1 MDRLWG
7 MEIFVR
13 VVECGSFSKAA
24 ESLNLAN
31 ATVTSNLRN
40 LEKHLGVT
48 LIQRNT
54 RHLRLT
60 EEGRAF
66 LPRCRE
72 ILNAVAEAEADV
84 RINACEISGPLR
96 IEAPF
101 AIGSSLL
108 TPAAAQFT
116 RLHPKVNISI
126 TLTNKPQKL
135 IESGTDIAIRMDR
148 VEDADLVGRPVY
160 EAKYIVCAAPAV
172 ATTVPGETPAELNP
186 ERCLGLF
193 AEGSTWPNQWHF
205 SKGREKVVIAPQGPV
220 HFNNTQSLLQ
230 AATLEAG
237 FIYILDIFATEL
249 IAQGKLVELYRD
261 WETSKRTFHAV
272 TVKTRFVSP
281 KIRSFVEFLLEVFDS
296 RRPSVSTQ
304 VAVGP
309 ARKTK
314 KSR

>member
-60 EEGRAF
+60 EEGQAF

-72 ILNAVAEAEADV
+72 ILQAVAEAEADV
-84 RINACEISGPLR
+84 RINAQEISGPLR

-108 TPAAAQFT
+108 CPAAVQFT
-116 RLHPKVNISI
+116 KLHPKVSTSI

-135 IESGTDIAIRMDR
+135 IESGTDVAIRMDR

-160 EAKYIVCAAPAV
+160 EAKYIVCAAPAL
-172 ATTVPGETPAELNP
+172 AATVPGIHPSELEP
-186 ERCLGLF
+186 SRCLGLF
-193 AEGSTWPNQWHF
+193 EEGSHWPNQWRF
-205 SKGREKVVIAPQGPV
+205 SRDDETVFITPQGPL

-230 AATLEAG
+230 AAALEAG
-237 FIYILDIFATEL
+237 FIYILDIFTTEL
-249 IAQGKLVELYRD
+249 IAQGKLVELYPQ

-272 TVKTRFVSP
+272 TVKSRFVSP
-281 KIRSFVEFLLEVFDS
+281 KIRSFVEYLLEVFDS
-296 RRPSVSTQ
+296 RRPSINTQ
-304 VAVGP
+304 VEVGP
-309 ARKTK
+309 VRKTR